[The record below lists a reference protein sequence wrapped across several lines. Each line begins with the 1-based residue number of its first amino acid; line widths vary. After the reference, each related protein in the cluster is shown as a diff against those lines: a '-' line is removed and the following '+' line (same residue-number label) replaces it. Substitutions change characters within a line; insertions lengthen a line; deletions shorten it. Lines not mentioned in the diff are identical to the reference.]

1 MYLRQNIYLL
11 FFILIGF
18 SVPAYSLSCK
28 EDPDISKIEARPE
41 IESGYHSEAKVE
53 IEINKNP
60 SDVKAWFDNVAP
72 EKVIR
77 GTLKVSGI
85 AKTRNFG
92 PKKWGS
98 KGSMRMICNK
108 DDNTTLEQILENNP
122 GKNFKYEL
130 WDFTTDKTNA
140 IKYALAEF
148 QVIPVSENK
157 SLLQWTV
164 AFRPSMYL
172 YRIPLNHYVKNSFTE
187 YMEAGLVNIKKLL
200 ES

>member
-1 MYLRQNIYLL
+1 MRLMQIIYVLV
-11 FFILIGF
+11 FFIGF
-18 SVPAYSLSCK
+18 LNPAYSLSCK
-28 EDPDISKIEARPE
+28 EDPDMSEIEARPE
-41 IESGYHSEAKVE
+41 IESGYHSETEVQ

-60 SDVKAWFDNVAP
+60 RDVKAWFDNVAP
-72 EKVIR
+72 ERVIK
-77 GTLKVSGI
+77 GTPKVSGI

-92 PKKWGS
+92 PKPWGS
-98 KGSMRMICNK
+98 EGSMRMICNK

-122 GKNFKYEL
+122 GENFKYEL

-140 IKYALAEF
+140 IKYAVAEF
-148 QVIPVSENK
+148 KVIPVSENK

-172 YRIPLNHYVKNSFTE
+172 YRIPLNHYVKNNFKE
-187 YMEAGLVNIKKLL
+187 YMEASLVNIKNLL